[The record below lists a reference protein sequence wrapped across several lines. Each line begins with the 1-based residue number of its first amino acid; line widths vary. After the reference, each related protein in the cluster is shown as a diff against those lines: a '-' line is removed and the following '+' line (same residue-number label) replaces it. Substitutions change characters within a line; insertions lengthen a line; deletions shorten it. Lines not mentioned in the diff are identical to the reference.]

1 MSTSQNNLPS
11 RWFVTMFRVR
21 YQETDKMG
29 VVYHANYLNW
39 FEIGRTEMLRSLG
52 FTYRE
57 MEEQGVLLPVT
68 NAAVDFKSPARY
80 DDNIAVYTRMT
91 SFTPLRIGYE
101 YEIRRR
107 EPGAADAAQSTSED
121 AVQSASEDAVQSTSE
136 DAAQSA
142 SADGALQ
149 EQARVRETLLVSGTT
164 SHVWVNGEWK
174 PARLDRHAP
183 ERYAAIVKALS
194 QKEEADR

>member
-1 MSTSQNNLPS
+1 
-11 RWFVTMFRVR
+11 
-21 YQETDKMG
+21 MG

-80 DDNIAVYTRMT
+80 DDSIAVYTRMT
-91 SFTPLRIGYE
+91 AFTPLRIRYE

-107 EPGAADAAQSTSED
+107 EPGAADAAQS
-121 AVQSASEDAVQSTSE
+121 AGAG
-136 DAAQSA
+136 
-142 SADGALQ
+142 GALQ
-149 EQARVRETLLVSGTT
+149 EQAGERETLLVSGTT
-164 SHVWVNGEWK
+164 SHVWVNSEWK
-174 PARLDRHAP
+174 PVRLDRHAP
-183 ERYAAIVKALS
+183 ERYEAIVKALS